1 MEFLNEKTTFEEFEK
16 SANTFIKNKK
26 CNVMRKKKKLI
37 LTLIFLE
44 KISIE
49 KYVPKHLISL
59 LDFFTLVV
67 VVI

>member
-37 LTLIFLE
+37 LTLIFFGE
-44 KISIE
+44 N
-49 KYVPKHLISL
+49 
-59 LDFFTLVV
+59 FN
-67 VVI
+67 